1 MSTENT
7 KICDV
12 WQKIW
17 NPLRGLNTFE
27 IERLLNMARQ
37 GIDVRLQAIYALI
50 EEQTPIFS
58 VCS

>member
-1 MSTENT
+1 MTDNDKDQ

-27 IERLLNMARQ
+27 IERMLNLARQ
-37 GIDVRLQAIYALI
+37 GQDVRL
-50 EEQTPIFS
+50 
-58 VCS
+58 